1 MGKPRITVTL
11 AAGGDDQPPQVR
23 LYLNP
28 EGRDL
33 LVRELNR
40 LDEQWDHL
48 HLQNTKWTVELPL
61 QMIAY
66 EPAMEDVADDVQIML
81 RPDKWD
87 ADHFPH
93 VLEGDGAGD

>member
-11 AAGGDDQPPQVR
+11 AGSESGPPQVR

-33 LVRELNR
+33 LVRELDR
-40 LDEQWDHL
+40 LDEQWDHM
-48 HLQNTKWTVELPL
+48 HLQPAEWTVDLPL
-61 QMIAY
+61 RTTAY
-66 EPAMEDVADDVQIML
+66 EPAAEEVVDDVKIML

-93 VLEGDGAGD
+93 VLQDGVAYD